1 MEIIMTIVVVLAV
14 AVSQIMIRTNV
25 SAMEKSYKKLKTVL
39 GEEVELRK
47 TFSKNTG
54 NHSYYIKGTYKGDF
68 KLEINNYFDASATTQ
83 SKTYIHL
90 TPAEIKSTP
99 KLYLIPAKNRH
110 NSSYGGTSFID
121 LYASSDEFN
130 KRFALATNDE
140 SYAQLLFTEDV
151 LIESIMNTPILREGF
166 LVLDGGDF
174 EFTLQRRIQ
183 AEKDIVAIQDLLDF
197 MIWFFEFMD
206 QYKKD

>member
-1 MEIIMTIVVVLAV
+1 MVFLIIIVVISLIT
-14 AVSQIMIRTNV
+14 SQVVIRTNTA
-25 SAMEKSYKKLKTVL
+25 SMETSYKKLRTAL
-39 GEEVELRK
+39 GEELEMYK

-54 NHSYYIKGTYKGDF
+54 NHSYYIKGTYKEHY
-68 KLEINNYFDASATTQ
+68 KLKINNYFDASATTQ

-90 TPAEIKSTP
+90 TPVELKSTP
-99 KLYLIPAKNRH
+99 KFYLIPAKNRH

-121 LYASSDEFN
+121 LYGSSDEFN

-174 EFTLQRRIQ
+174 QFTLQRKLK
-183 AEKDIVAIQDLLDF
+183 AEKDKIAIIDLLDF
-197 MIWFFEFMD
+197 MIWFFEFSN